1 MFQYQ
6 LTYPFLLFLFI
17 NSTNNVGQWLT
28 PSVHM
33 CTGNGNKNTHSD
45 IVTIICCVHRHI
57 VLYDVSFAKLG
68 HFELFEL

>member
-57 VLYDVSFAKLG
+57 VLY
-68 HFELFEL
+68 